1 MESGSQLTPE
11 PEVIE
16 HERAYKGFNVLLRWC
31 MVLLGDAILT
41 LTLWFASP
49 VGFWGAVIAGL
60 VVFVAGY
67 IFVIR
72 HEEHQPLD
80 LWTAGR

>member
-1 MESGSQLTPE
+1 MESGSQLQSDPQ
-11 PEVIE
+11 VID
-16 HERAYKGFNVLLRWC
+16 HERTYKGFNVLLRWC
-31 MVLLGDAILT
+31 MVLLGTAILT

-49 VGFWGAVIAGL
+49 VGFWGAAIIGFA
-60 VVFVAGY
+60 VFVAGY

-80 LWTAGR
+80 VWTPGR